1 MQAPIMWSVNIDVGV
16 QKMFFHLGFC
26 ILPAWWWQCWL
37 PSTTVSLPSGHKGW
51 IAGGCYIPLAL
62 PPSQSNLALR
72 LHNAEGEL
80 LTDISSFPPLEC
92 LEPLHPPSLQV
103 AVYSCAHTSR
113 DIKTE
118 NFRSELKYLI
128 DKPKNC
134 SGSDLVSHT
143 PINREL
149 KKCLYEA
156 QT

>member
-1 MQAPIMWSVNIDVGV
+1 MN
-16 QKMFFHLGFC
+16 C
-26 ILPAWWWQCWL
+26 E
-37 PSTTVSLPSGHKGW
+37 
-51 IAGGCYIPLAL
+51 GCYIPLAL

-80 LTDISSFPPLEC
+80 LTDRSSFPPLEC